1 MNVVRCILS
10 FIIVVPVLGVLRV
23 VISSCCSCYYYRS
36 SVWFWYFCVCLF
48 SSFVVIVSDHLGKI
62 SMIHHDLIFNEYG
75 RIYHGN
81 SWVCIWKII
90 GYQKPE
96 IFVADVQKPA
106 VRQLN
111 SCPDC
116 GWGYRFRSPSI
127 CFSIRL
133 RMGQQW
139 FLPRVLFQWFSV
151 CSCRKPYTTWVYHT
165 FAPYRRKTVF
175 CFQMLCQSLVPWK
188 VFGSAP
194 GRFMAC
200 SDRGWG
206 LAKHYIPG
214 TGASM
219 KTRAGTPYY
228 VAPQVLAGPVDPV
241 GSVGFCSA
249 SCLWGER
256 LGEILTPRT
265 WQKFRL
271 AKS

>member
-1 MNVVRCILS
+1 MGNHGYV
-10 FIIVVPVLGVLRV
+10 FG
-23 VISSCCSCYYYRS
+23 RS
-36 SVWFWYFCVCLF
+36 WDIKNQRYFL
-48 SSFVVIVSDHLGKI
+48 
-62 SMIHHDLIFNEYG
+62 
-75 RIYHGN
+75 
-81 SWVCIWKII
+81 
-90 GYQKPE
+90 
-96 IFVADVQKPA
+96 ADMQKPA

-139 FLPRVLFQWFSV
+139 FLPRVRFQWFSV
-151 CSCRKPYTTWVYHT
+151 CSCRKPYSVPH
-165 FAPYRRKTVF
+165 F
-175 CFQMLCQSLVPWK
+175 CPISSKDGLLFPNALSISCAVESVWFSAWK
-188 VFGSAP
+188 IYGLQC
-194 GRFMAC
+194 C

-271 AKS
+271 AKSLGS